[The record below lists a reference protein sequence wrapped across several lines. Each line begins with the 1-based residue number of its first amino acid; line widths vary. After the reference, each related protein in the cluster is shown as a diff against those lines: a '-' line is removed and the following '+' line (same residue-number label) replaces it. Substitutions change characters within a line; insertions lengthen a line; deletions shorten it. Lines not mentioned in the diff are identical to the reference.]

1 LGTWVEQDYVKA
13 RHYDEL
19 AAEQGDA
26 ADAQCNL
33 GVLYGFLETA

>member
-1 LGTWVEQDYVKA
+1 MMNLA
-13 RHYDEL
+13 

-33 GVLYGFLETA
+33 GVLYGYLEMA